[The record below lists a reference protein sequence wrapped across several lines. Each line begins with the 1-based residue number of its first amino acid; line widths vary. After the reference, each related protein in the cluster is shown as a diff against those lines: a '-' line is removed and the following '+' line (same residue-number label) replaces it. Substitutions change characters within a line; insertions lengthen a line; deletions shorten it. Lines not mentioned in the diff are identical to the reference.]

1 MFLITGKEKLA
12 SHFRQAKSS
21 NMAEVNMKSK
31 KKLALKGQERVLWD
45 ETKWRPLKVIL
56 F

>member
-12 SHFRQAKSS
+12 SHFQQAKSS
-21 NMAEVNMKSK
+21 NMAEVRMKSK